1 MEDTLEWHKVV
12 SKVHCTLVYIAVVV
26 MPEMMCWAISS
37 VLTTIATD
45 AFVAKTGYWWS
56 AFLVGPPTKRDYW
69 QYGKGSLPKLLMWKN
84 GRLLIFATSTL
95 CNGIAKVTLTLWS
108 KFINVCITPG
118 HLFNKDIHGVSLFV
132 CCNRLFY
139 NVNEWGKL
147 YKSSLPSNL
156 NLNDIF
162 PTLLIKVDLLSSW
175 KSREGT
181 PPVVCWPSTLKRR
194 RVRKTQFGDK
204 LPSNSQTT

>member
-1 MEDTLEWHKVV
+1 
-12 SKVHCTLVYIAVVV
+12 
-26 MPEMMCWAISS
+26 MPEMMLSNILCVDNNS
-37 VLTTIATD
+37 TG

-69 QYGKGSLPKLLMWKN
+69 QYGKGSLPKLLKWKN

-204 LPSNSQTT
+204 LPSTSQTT